1 MSDQTHVVVSFSP
14 GPGNYESYIKE
25 ILCLQ
30 YNREVTEVVPLRHNN
45 ARVYRIS
52 LNEAQQAP
60 TPFSKR
66 FGASPLPPCATKI
79 IMRFSDPAS
88 MLNEEIRV
96 QNEVAVMS
104 LAREALKHHDPSLV
118 PEVYGWRP
126 FSEGVRWTLIEF
138 KQGVP
143 LGDKF
148 HTLDSEKKRD
158 LLRHIAQ
165 VFKHIQKH
173 KLPESVRTFG
183 GLNFGPDGS
192 LIGGPTPIAG
202 GGPCTTLSDLYQE
215 YFKTQIG
222 FADKCDI
229 VRGWGDSD
237 LRTRLDQFGAKGL
250 KSLVSRLEARP
261 TLVHGDFDGNNILF
275 DEATNKLTA
284 LLDYD
289 FGHIGSQADEYFYS
303 FHSIHGL
310 MIPPFTG
317 DPEEEHLRDCL
328 LNGFTQEDVQR
339 KSESIDWM
347 TATMRD
353 EEFTKAGMEGPSDI
367 QGIDD
372 LSAVYWFIQNISP
385 PMFFLERWRANATP
399 ERIEMIKLEA
409 RNNLEKNLDLWGY

>member
-1 MSDQTHVVVSFSP
+1 MADQTHAAASLVLDPDDS
-14 GPGNYESYIKE
+14 ESYIKE

-30 YNREVTEVVPLRHNN
+30 YSREVVEIVPLRHNN
-45 ARVYRIS
+45 ARVYSIS
-52 LNEAQQAP
+52 LAVAQQAP
-60 TPFSKR
+60 PSFNAR
-66 FGASPLPPCATKI
+66 FGVSPLPLHASQV

-104 LAREALKHHDPSLV
+104 LAREALEHHDTSLV

-126 FSEGVRWTLIEF
+126 FSERVGWTLIEF

-148 HTLDSEKKRD
+148 PTLDSEKKRD
-158 LLRHIAQ
+158 LLRQIAQ
-165 VFKHIQKH
+165 VFKHFQKY
-173 KLPESVRTFG
+173 KPPESARTFG

-250 KSLVSRLEARP
+250 KSLVSRVEARP
-261 TLVHGDFDGNNILF
+261 TLVHGDFDGNNVLF

-303 FHSIHGL
+303 FHSIQGL

-317 DPEEEHLRDCL
+317 DPEEERLRDCL
-328 LNGFTQEDVQR
+328 VNGFTQEDVQR
-339 KSESIDWM
+339 KSD
-347 TATMRD
+347 
-353 EEFTKAGMEGPSDI
+353 
-367 QGIDD
+367 
-372 LSAVYWFIQNISP
+372 
-385 PMFFLERWRANATP
+385 
-399 ERIEMIKLEA
+399 RIH
-409 RNNLEKNLDLWGY
+409 

>member
-1 MSDQTHVVVSFSP
+1 MSDQTHVVVGLSL
-14 GPGNYESYIKE
+14 GPDNYESCIKE

-30 YNREVTEVVPLRHNN
+30 YNREVTEIVPLRHNN

-52 LNEAQQAP
+52 LNKAQQAL
-60 TPFSKR
+60 TPFNKR

-79 IMRFSDPAS
+79 TMRFSDPAS

-126 FSEGVRWTLIEF
+126 FSERVGWTLIEF
-138 KQGVP
+138 KQGIP

-158 LLRHIAQ
+158 LLRQIAQ

-173 KLPESVRTFG
+173 KLPESARTFG

-202 GGPCTTLSDLYQE
+202 GGPCAALSNLYQE

-222 FADKCDI
+222 FADKCDV
-229 VRGWGDSD
+229 VRAG
-237 LRTRLDQFGAKGL
+237 
-250 KSLVSRLEARP
+250 VEARP
-261 TLVHGDFDGNNILF
+261 TLVHGSFDGNNILF

-303 FHSIHGL
+303 FPSIHGL

-317 DPEEEHLRDCL
+317 NPEEEHLRGCL
-328 LNGFTQEDVQR
+328 LNGFTKEDVQR

-347 TATMRD
+347 IATMRD
-353 EEFTKAGMEGPSDI
+353 EEFTKAGVERPSDI

-385 PMFFLERWRANATP
+385 PMFFLERWRAKATP
-399 ERIEMIKLEA
+399 ERIEMIKREA

>member
-1 MSDQTHVVVSFSP
+1 
-14 GPGNYESYIKE
+14 
-25 ILCLQ
+25 
-30 YNREVTEVVPLRHNN
+30 
-45 ARVYRIS
+45 
-52 LNEAQQAP
+52 
-60 TPFSKR
+60 
-66 FGASPLPPCATKI
+66 
-79 IMRFSDPAS
+79 
-88 MLNEEIRV
+88 MLNENIRV

-104 LAREALKHHDPSLV
+104 LAREALKQHDPSL
-118 PEVYGWRP
+118 
-126 FSEGVRWTLIEF
+126 TLIEF

-148 HTLDSEKKRD
+148 PTLESEKKRD
-158 LLRHIAQ
+158 VLQQIAQ

-173 KLPESVRTFG
+173 KLPESARTFG

-202 GGPCTTLSDLYQE
+202 GGPCATLADLYQE

-229 VRGWGDSD
+229 VQGWRDSD
-237 LRTRLDQFGAKGL
+237 LRARLDQFGAKGL
-250 KSLVSRLEARP
+250 KSLVSRVEARP

-284 LLDYD
+284 LPDYD

-303 FHSIHGL
+303 FPSIHGL

-317 DPEEEHLRDCL
+317 NPEEEHLRSCL
-328 LNGFTQEDVQR
+328 LNGFTKVDVQR
-339 KSESIDWM
+339 KSDSIDWM
-347 TATMRD
+347 TAIMRD
-353 EEFTKAGMEGPSDI
+353 EEFTNAGVERPADI
-367 QGIDD
+367 RCIDD

-385 PMFFLERWRANATP
+385 PMFFLERWSAKATP
-399 ERIEMIKLEA
+399 DRIEMIKREA